1 MKHLPLILLAVMAV
15 LFLVT
20 LGRPEAWAGW
30 VNAFAEAGMVGAL
43 ADWFAVVALFRH
55 PLGLPIPHTAII
67 PSRKDRI
74 GENLARFIAEHFL
87 HPDVVRARLAAVNL
101 AGTAAK
107 WLKSPT
113 GQDKATDLATRLA
126 RSALDALGEDE
137 VRLFLG
143 RIMSRQL
150 ESLDPAPLMGR
161 GLAILVEDGRHE
173 ELLTQ
178 ALRFAL
184 VALHDN
190 RDRIRGQV
198 RQGSPWWLPGFAD
211 DRIVVEM
218 LDRIEALLLEMSLAP
233 EHPMRRDFDQWTAHW
248 ANDLV
253 NSPEFRRWG
262 SGLRDRLAEN
272 EALQSYLYD
281 LWQDLAAAL
290 SRDLERPDSVL
301 RKEVRRLLTSLADEL
316 ERDGEMQLWLN
327 AWLLEAVVGLVEGQR
342 EAIAGVV
349 SDTVRSWDAVE
360 TSSRIESAIGR
371 DLQFIRVNGTLVG
384 GLVGVLI
391 HAYTLAVGGA

>member
-1 MKHLPLILLAVMAV
+1 
-15 LFLVT
+15 
-20 LGRPEAWAGW
+20 
-30 VNAFAEAGMVGAL
+30 MVGAL

-67 PSRKDRI
+67 PTRKDRI

-107 WLKSPT
+107 WLKSPA
-113 GQDKATDLATRLA
+113 GEAKATDLAARLA
-126 RSALDALGEDE
+126 RSTLDALGEDE
-137 VRLFLG
+137 VRRFIG
-143 RIMSRQL
+143 RVGGRQL
-150 ESLDPAPLMGR
+150 EALDPAPLMGR
-161 GLAILVEDGRHE
+161 GLALLVEDGRHE

-178 ALRFAL
+178 ALRFML

-198 RQGSPWWLPGFAD
+198 KQGSPWWLPGFAD

-218 LDRIEALLLEMSLAP
+218 LDRIEALLLELSLAP
-233 EHPMRRDFDQWTAHW
+233 DHPLRRDFDRWTAQW
-248 ANDLV
+248 ASELAT
-253 NSPEFRRWG
+253 SPEFRRWG
-262 SGLRDRLAEN
+262 RGLRDRLAEN
-272 EALQSYLYD
+272 EALQSYLYE
-281 LWQDLAAAL
+281 LWQDLAASLA
-290 SRDLERPDSVL
+290 RDLERPDSAL
-301 RKEVRRLLTSLADEL
+301 KEEFRLLLRGLADEL
-316 ERDGEMQLWLN
+316 DRDGEMQLWVN
-327 AWLLEAVVGLVEGQR
+327 AWLLEAAVGLVEGQR

-349 SDTVRSWDAVE
+349 SETVRSWDAVE
-360 TSSRIESAIGR
+360 TSRRIEAAIGR

-391 HAYTLAVGGA
+391 HAYTLL

>member
-1 MKHLPLILLAVMAV
+1 MKHLPLILLALMAV

-20 LGRPEAWAGW
+20 HERPEAWAGW

-113 GQDKATDLATRLA
+113 GEAKATDLLTRLA
-126 RSALDALGEDE
+126 RSALDALGEDQ
-137 VRLFLG
+137 VRRFLG
-143 RIMSRQL
+143 RIVSRQL
-150 ESLDPAPLMGR
+150 QSIDPAPLMGR
-161 GLAILVEDGRHE
+161 GLAALVEDGRHE

-178 ALRFAL
+178 SLRFAL
-184 VALHDN
+184 VSLHDN
-190 RDRIRGQV
+190 RERIRDQV

-218 LDRIEALLLEMSLAP
+218 LDRIEALLLEMSLVP
-233 EHPMRRDFDQWTAHW
+233 DHPLRRDFDRW
-248 ANDLV
+248 AARWADDLA
-253 NSPEFRRWG
+253 NSPEFRSWG
-262 SGLRDRLAEN
+262 RGLRDRLAEN
-272 EALQSYLYD
+272 EALQSYVYE
-281 LWQDLAAAL
+281 LWQDMAAAL
-290 SRDLERPDSVL
+290 SRDLENPESTL
-301 RKEVRRLLTSLADEL
+301 REELRRLLRSLADEL

-360 TSSRIESAIGR
+360 TSSRIEAAIGR

-384 GLVGVLI
+384 GLVGLLI
-391 HAYTLAVGGA
+391 HAYTLL

>member
-1 MKHLPLILLAVMAV
+1 MKHLPLILLALMAA

-20 LGRPEAWAGW
+20 LGRPEAWVAW

-55 PLGLPIPHTAII
+55 PLGIPIPHTAII

-87 HPDVVRARLAAVNL
+87 HPDVVRVRLASVNL

-107 WLKSPT
+107 WLKSPS
-113 GQDKATDLATRLA
+113 GEARAIDLATRLA
-126 RSALDALGEDE
+126 GSALDALGEDE
-137 VRLFLG
+137 VRRFLG
-143 RIMSRQL
+143 RIAGRQL
-150 ESLDPAPLMGR
+150 AEIDPARLMGR

-184 VALHDN
+184 VSLHDN
-190 RDRIRGQV
+190 RERIRGQV

-218 LDRIEALLLEMSLAP
+218 LDRIEALLLEMSLVP
-233 EHPMRRDFDQWTAHW
+233 DHPMRRDFDQWTARW
-248 ANDLV
+248 ASELA
-253 NSPEFRRWG
+253 NSPDFRQRG
-262 SGLRDRLAEN
+262 EGLRDGLAEN
-272 EALQSYLYD
+272 RALQSYLYEV
-281 LWQDLAAAL
+281 WQDLAAAL
-290 SRDLERPDSVL
+290 SRELENPESVL
-301 RKEVRRLLTSLADEL
+301 REEGRGLLRSLADEL

-327 AWLLEAVVGLVEGQR
+327 AWLLEAGVGLVEGQR

-360 TSSRIESAIGR
+360 TSSRIEAAIGR

-391 HAYTLAVGGA
+391 HAYTLLAGGA